1 MYSQEQLD
9 QIKVDNDARM
19 ASFSNKDT
27 TTSVPDTGGSDDFL
41 KTLQDKLLGSM
52 DIVSSADT
60 GIDQAITDAKA
71 STTAARDAGASKI
84 ESQFGSKIED
94 IKKSGAQSMTSAREA
109 QRGFG
114 TNMAALRQLEESTDK
129 QVKDYEQMKQEA
141 LLSNNTQ
148 FASQLSNLQLQSL
161 QFKQESQQK
170 AFSNMMQVAGLGIQ
184 IRAEERAGQQFTQN
198 LKLQRDQMESS
209 KQSEMLGL
217 AANAGIQLN
226 PGETYESLSKRIAN
240 SDITR
245 LQKEKLQADIDT
257 AKAKNQVDT
266 TDFFANSIV
275 GREISGGANASD
287 AASTAIFELSNL
299 YGVDVTLEQ
308 RNNIISAALLAEQQ
322 QKDSIAQDTNDSLQI
337 NDDIFRTT
345 ANTTGLRYDPS
356 GVTNPT
362 EFNIDTGDLPE
373 SLRQGD
379 KPNQTGLSDNIY
391 ESLFGSI

>member
-245 LQKEKLQADIDT
+245 LQKEKLQIDINNAKEKNSSDISDLYAQQIITSEIADGQTVEQSVTVALLKIKEL
-257 AKAKNQVDT
+257 A
-266 TDFFANSIV
+266 
-275 GREISGGANASD
+275 GRELTTEESNRVVQM
-287 AASTAIFELSNL
+287 AI
-299 YGVDVTLEQ
+299 
-308 RNNIISAALLAEQQ
+308 LAKQQ
-322 QKDSIAQDTNDSLQI
+322 FNDTIAQDTNDSLQI
-337 NDDIFRTT
+337 NDDIF
-345 ANTTGLRYDPS
+345 ATTGLRYNPS
-356 GVTNPT
+356 NVIDPT
-362 EFNIDTGDLPE
+362 EFNINNENIPD

-379 KPNQTGLSDNIY
+379 KPNQIGLSDNIY